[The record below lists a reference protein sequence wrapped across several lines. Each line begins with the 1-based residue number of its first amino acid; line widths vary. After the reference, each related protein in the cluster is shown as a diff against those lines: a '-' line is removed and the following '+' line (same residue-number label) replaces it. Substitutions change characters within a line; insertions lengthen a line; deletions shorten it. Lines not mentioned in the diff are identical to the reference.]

1 MWPRGARFDL
11 REMLQMGGPT
21 NFWINMSVLF
31 LGYTKKDNEEITLQ
45 SREGLEC
52 GGGRAGPSL

>member
-1 MWPRGARFDL
+1 
-11 REMLQMGGPT
+11 MGGPT

-31 LGYTKKDNEEITLQ
+31 LGYTKRDNEEITLQ

-52 GGGRAGPSL
+52 GGGRAGPGL